1 VRGAVPVTAGEL
13 VMTSTAHSVRLA
25 PYWRSTNSGADSTR
39 AFRLLYG
46 GYVLLPIIAG
56 FDKFAD
62 ALANWSGYLAP
73 MATNMVPLRPEVL
86 MRVVGVVEIAAGLL
100 VALRPRTGAYVVA
113 VWLALVIVNL
123 LALGHYWDV
132 ALRDFGL
139 LLGALA
145 LARLSP
151 QRPLFAR

>member
-1 VRGAVPVTAGEL
+1 
-13 VMTSTAHSVRLA
+13 MTSTAHSVRFS

-46 GYVLLPIIAG
+46 AFILLPIIAG

-73 MATNMVPLRPEVL
+73 VVSDTVPLRPEVL

-100 VALRPRTGAYVVA
+100 VALRPRLGAYLVA
-113 VWLALVIVNL
+113 AWLALVITNL

-132 ALRDFGL
+132 AVRDFGL

-151 QRPLFAR
+151 RRPLFSR

>member
-1 VRGAVPVTAGEL
+1 
-13 VMTSTAHSVRLA
+13 MTSTAHSVRLS
-25 PYWRSTNSGADSTR
+25 PYWHGTSSTRDSHR

-46 GYVLLPIIAG
+46 AFVLLPIIAG

-62 ALANWSGYLAP
+62 VLANWSGYLAP
-73 MATNMVPLRPEVL
+73 VVTDTLPLRPEVL
-86 MRVVGVVEIAAGLL
+86 MRIAGVVEIAAGLL
-100 VALRPRTGAYVVA
+100 VLLRPRLGAYVVA
-113 VWLALVIVNL
+113 GWLGAVIANL

-151 QRPLFAR
+151 QRSG

>member
-1 VRGAVPVTAGEL
+1 
-13 VMTSTAHSVRLA
+13 MTSTAHSVRLS
-25 PYWRSTNSGADSTR
+25 PYWRGTSSTADGNQ

-62 ALANWSGYLAP
+62 GLANWSGYLAP
-73 MATNMVPLRPEVL
+73 ILTNTLPVRPDVL
-86 MRVVGVVEIAAGLL
+86 MRIFGMVEIAAGLL
-100 VALRPRTGAYVVA
+100 VALRPRLGAYVVA
-113 VWLALVIVNL
+113 GWLALVIANL
-123 LALGHYWDV
+123 FALGHYWDV

-145 LARLSP
+145 LGRLSP
-151 QRPLFAR
+151 RRSL

>member
-1 VRGAVPVTAGEL
+1 
-13 VMTSTAHSVRLA
+13 MTSTTAHSVRLS
-25 PYWRSTNSGADSTR
+25 PYWRATASTQDGNR

-46 GYVLLPIIAG
+46 AFVLLPIIAG

-62 ALANWSGYLAP
+62 TLANWSGYLAP
-73 MATNMVPLRPEVL
+73 VVAERLPLRPDVV
-86 MRVVGVVEIAAGLL
+86 MRIVGAIEIGAGLL
-100 VALRPRTGAYVVA
+100 VAIRPRLGAYVVA
-113 VWLALVIVNL
+113 AWLAAVIVNL
-123 LALGHYWDV
+123 FTLGHYWDV

-151 QRPLFAR
+151 RRSL

>member
-1 VRGAVPVTAGEL
+1 
-13 VMTSTAHSVRLA
+13 MTSTAHSVRLS
-25 PYWRSTNSGADSTR
+25 PYWRATASTQDGNR

-46 GYVLLPIIAG
+46 AFVLLPIIAG

-62 ALANWSGYLAP
+62 TLANWSGYLAP
-73 MATNMVPLRPEVL
+73 VVAERLPLGRETI
-86 MRVVGVVEIAAGLL
+86 MRIVGVIEIAAGLL
-100 VALRPRTGAYVVA
+100 VAIRPRLGAYVVA
-113 VWLALVIVNL
+113 VWLAAVIANLV
-123 LALGHYWDV
+123 ALGHYWDV

-151 QRPLFAR
+151 RRTL

>member
-1 VRGAVPVTAGEL
+1 
-13 VMTSTAHSVRLA
+13 MSSTAHSVRLA
-25 PYWRSTNSGADSTR
+25 PYWRATSSTHDSHR

-46 GYVLLPIIAG
+46 AFVLLPIIAG
-56 FDKFAD
+56 FDKFANV
-62 ALANWSGYLAP
+62 LANWSGYLSP
-73 MATNMVPLRPEVL
+73 IVTDTLPIRPEVL

-100 VALRPRTGAYVVA
+100 VALRPRLGAYVVA
-113 VWLALVIVNL
+113 GWLGAIIVNL
-123 LALGHYWDV
+123 LALGHYLDV

-151 QRPLFAR
+151 RRSL

>member
-1 VRGAVPVTAGEL
+1 
-13 VMTSTAHSVRLA
+13 MTSTAHSVRLS
-25 PYWRSTNSGADSTR
+25 PYWRATASTQEGNR

-46 GYVLLPIIAG
+46 AFVLLPIIAG

-62 ALANWSGYLAP
+62 TLANWSGYLAP
-73 MATNMVPLRPEVL
+73 AVAERLPLRPDVL
-86 MRVVGVVEIAAGLL
+86 MRIVGAIEIGAGLL
-100 VALRPRTGAYVVA
+100 VAIRPRLGGYVVA
-113 VWLALVIVNL
+113 AWLAAVIVNL
-123 LALGHYWDV
+123 FALGHYWDV

-151 QRPLFAR
+151 RRSL